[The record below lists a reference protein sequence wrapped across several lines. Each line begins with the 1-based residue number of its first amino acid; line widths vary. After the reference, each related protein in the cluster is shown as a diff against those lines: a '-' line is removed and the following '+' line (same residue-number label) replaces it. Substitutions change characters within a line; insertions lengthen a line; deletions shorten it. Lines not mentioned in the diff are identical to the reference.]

1 MINESIRDI
10 NAAIQVSD
18 KGYPLPIELRPLWR
32 LGIMCLCVR
41 QLGSTAHGLNI
52 NKLRVA
58 TWMLNRPQL
67 WSEYMHSITGDCVKI
82 PAINI
87 DSNTDKAIELGIIKK
102 LFSFSGDN
110 VHLLDAGYDLLSL
123 CDELETFSNEVEF
136 LSSINSKFTS
146 SYVNMIMG
154 A

>member
-1 MINESIRDI
+1 MIDKDIKSI
-10 NAAIQVSD
+10 NAAVQVSD

-32 LGIMCLCVR
+32 LGIMCLCINI
-41 QLGSTAHGLNI
+41 LGSRSHGLNV

-67 WSEYMHSITGDCVKI
+67 WPEYLKSLLGGSIKV
-82 PAINI
+82 PVINV
-87 DSNTDKAIELGIIKK
+87 DSNTDKAIELGIVKK

-110 VHLLDAGYDLLSL
+110 FYLLDAGKELLSL
-123 CDELETFSNEVEF
+123 CDELGTFSSEIDF
-136 LSSINSKFTS
+136 LESISSKFTS
-146 SYVNMIMG
+146 SYVDKVIG

>member
-1 MINESIRDI
+1 MIDKSIKNI
-10 NAAIQVSD
+10 NAGIQVSD

-32 LGIMCLCVR
+32 LGIMCLCIRV
-41 QLGSTAHGLNI
+41 LGSTAHGLNV

-67 WSEYMHSITGDCVKI
+67 WPEYSKSLFGDKIKLPSINV
-82 PAINI
+82 
-87 DSNTDKAIELGIIKK
+87 DSNTDKAIEIGIVKK

-110 VHLLDAGYDLLSL
+110 VRLLDAGYDLLSL
-123 CDELETFSNEVEF
+123 CDELETFSNENDF
-136 LSSINSKFTS
+136 LDSISSKFTS